1 MRALEQSGT
10 NVTERSAGEAVDTA
24 DGATGN
30 LGDEPPAT
38 SSLRHRGHAGHVVHD
53 ENSPTSSPVVTPNSS
68 RPGTPNASL
77 LLPKGL
83 GGKMSRRQR
92 KMQINSAPV
101 SSGDELPSRKAK
113 TAKAQKKGRK
123 WDAEGLVTEDDDVQ
137 LDYSAPAHHAAGSDS
152 DADVGKSTALDH
164 IDASTWGNKTSR
176 GQFVLKDLDNE
187 IESMLASAE
196 TKSKRTTD
204 SSNTLLGSSM
214 STISGLFRNVV
225 GGKVLT
231 KQDIEQAMKGMLDHL
246 LNKNVANEAAVR
258 LCEGVEKELIGVK
271 TGNFE
276 SKLLSFSQALTL
288 SPK

>member
-1 MRALEQSGT
+1 
-10 NVTERSAGEAVDTA
+10 
-24 DGATGN
+24 
-30 LGDEPPAT
+30 
-38 SSLRHRGHAGHVVHD
+38 
-53 ENSPTSSPVVTPNSS
+53 
-68 RPGTPNASL
+68 
-77 LLPKGL
+77 
-83 GGKMSRRQR
+83 
-92 KMQINSAPV
+92 MQINSAPV